1 MKYRLLRNFGLL
13 ASSLLLTAC
22 GSIQEK
28 PVENYTATNPV
39 STMTA
44 VSAPGSIYNTQSAL
58 SLFEDHKAGRI
69 GDILTIVLLENTQA
83 KKNAETTLNK
93 SSSMDTGMPT
103 LFGRP
108 ATINGTEVLSFN
120 VETETDFEGKGDSQ
134 QSNQLTGTISVTV
147 FGVFPNGNLQVRG
160 QKFVKLNQGEEYIQI
175 SGIVRPSDIDANNQ
189 VLSTQVADA
198 RIAYSGTG
206 AVADTNNAGW
216 LTKFFVSPFWIF

>member
-1 MKYRLLRNFGLL
+1 MKHHLLLKSGLL
-13 ASSLLLTAC
+13 VSSLFLTAC

-28 PVENYTATNPV
+28 PAENYTATNPV

-44 VSAPGSIYNTQSAL
+44 VSASGSIYNTQSAL

-69 GDILTIVLLENTQA
+69 GDILTIVLQEDTKA
-83 KKNAETTLNK
+83 KKNAETSLNK
-93 SSSMDTGMPT
+93 STSIDTGMPK

-120 VETETDFEGKGDSQ
+120 VESDTEFEGKGDSQ
-134 QSNQLTGTISVTV
+134 QSNQLSGTISVTV
-147 FGVFPNGNLQVRG
+147 YGVFPNGNLQVRG

-175 SGIVRPSDIDANNQ
+175 SGIVRPSDIGANNQ

-198 RIAYSGTG
+198 RITYSGTG
-206 AVADTNNAGW
+206 AVADSNSAGW
-216 LTKFFVSPFWIF
+216 LTRFFVSAIWPF